1 LERAVP
7 EISPFQSP
15 YKHWRSGLLLEVVV
29 AAGFM
34 SVLAVLAYLLAATM

>member
-1 LERAVP
+1 MP

-15 YKHWRSGLLLEVVV
+15 YKHWRSGLLLEVLA

-34 SVLAVLAYLLAATM
+34 ASLAVLAYVLAAVI